1 MVERFSGR
9 WPERHG
15 SEVAAAKL
23 IGRNWIGM
31 VERFSGRR
39 PERHGGE
46 AQQWRRSSRDEI
58 DMMAR
63 FSSGGGAAAWRGSA
77 AAAEKQA

>member
-1 MVERFSGR
+1 
-9 WPERHG
+9 
-15 SEVAAAKL
+15 
-23 IGRNWIGM
+23 M